1 MRHLLPI
8 SKLCVSCHVLLLILL
23 FPNALR
29 FLVMNVSKTS
39 STPQACRLPPSSFEL
54 AKVGPFLLRRR
65 KRYTYNVTAVYKNE
79 KKKGKRGRTF
89 AWVFYLLKLF
99 HLDATTTH
107 YSKSQI
113 FVQKFKFVK
122 TPTFSPN
129 FFGQFSREIK
139 VVNC

>member
-8 SKLCVSCHVLLLILL
+8 SKHCVSCHVLLLRLLILL

-79 KKKGKRGRTF
+79 KKREEGENFCLGF
-89 AWVFYLLKLF
+89 LF
-99 HLDATTTH
+99 VEAFSSRCYDDTLFE
-107 YSKSQI
+107 KSNFCPKIQVRQNPNI
-113 FVQKFKFVK
+113 F
-122 TPTFSPN
+122 TRFSPK
-129 FFGQFSREIK
+129 FF
-139 VVNC
+139 